1 MLNGIL
7 IIIFPLIVIDYLT
20 DGFHAPQHL
29 SIISSNTIIKLILK
43 LY

>member
-7 IIIFPLIVIDYLT
+7 IIIFPLIMFDYLNE
-20 DGFHAPQHL
+20 GFHAPQHL